1 MEIFYQPEDLTVF
14 GVQVKTFPN
23 GITEA
28 FEMLVKRFGKERS
41 YFGIS
46 WMDENQRVIYYAM
59 VSELVKGEGNKYHYE
74 KLVIHKGEYHTE
86 TINDWMSKLD
96 SIKDVFHG
104 LMSDSM
110 PDKNHPCVEWYK
122 SDDEMLCM
130 IRYGE

>member
-1 MEIFYQPEDLTVF
+1 MEIYYQPEDLTLF
-14 GVQVKTFPN
+14 GIQVKTFPN

-28 FEMLVKRFGKERS
+28 FEMLVERFGKERS

-74 KLVIHKGEYHTE
+74 KLTISEGEYHSE
-86 TINDWMSKLD
+86 TIHNWMSKLD

-122 SDDEMLCM
+122 SEEEMLCM